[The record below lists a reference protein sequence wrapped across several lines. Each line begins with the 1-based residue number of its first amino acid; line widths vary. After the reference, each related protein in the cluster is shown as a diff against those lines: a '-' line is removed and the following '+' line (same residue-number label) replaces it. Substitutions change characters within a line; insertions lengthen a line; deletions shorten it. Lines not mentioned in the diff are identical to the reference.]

1 MTSVTAWNST
11 DGLPKQFISSL
22 KVLFDILDEG
32 KCGYVK
38 FSDIEARWHEEGVR
52 GLPSGV
58 TEALRKVTPTNGYLS
73 FDRFVAGLKLALLT
87 SQKLPND
94 LRDDKENS
102 HPAKPANPKPRIR
115 PVAAPRDAVL
125 TKSSTNHALNRI
137 SSSASNT
144 AAVRPNNAISGY
156 NRERNI
162 NDPNSHKKLEH
173 EKQRENKSNYAP
185 NQLPPK
191 RPIPPPRPQRPSYS
205 STISDGQIP
214 PKVPPRDKSKNIIT
228 ELKNWQRRMNH
239 QTGDQNQGAKS
250 LQSTKS
256 DSNLLD
262 RNVDRGRQN
271 DIYEN
276 IEQVRLMRQ
285 EALPSTSTPTSPP
298 QQRQVTV
305 KRRDSARRHTLANGV
320 DYNMIKR
327 MKQLE
332 QEKDSLL
339 KGLEMVDQAR
349 EWYHRQV
356 LGVEDKQKYI
366 GHTSYNDYNLE
377 ANQERMNFQNAR
389 IMEVNQQLKT
399 LIESSERGFP
409 LHMNLAV
416 GPSTTQRVDT
426 KSIQILQ
433 ENQKHLKKELHE
445 KVDKISQLEK
455 EKASLIRELFEAR
468 AKGKGYDD
476 TTFM

>member
-1 MTSVTAWNST
+1 MTSVTAWNSIE
-11 DGLPKQFISSL
+11 GLPKQFISSL
-22 KVLFDILDEG
+22 KVLFDILDERN
-32 KCGYVK
+32 CGYVK

-58 TEALRKVTPTNGYLS
+58 TEALRKVTPANGYLS

-87 SQKLPND
+87 SQKKPKD

-102 HPAKPANPKPRIR
+102 QPVKDLQLKHASK
-115 PVAAPRDAVL
+115 PVAAPRDAIL
-125 TKSSTNHALNRI
+125 TRSSSNHALNRMP
-137 SSSASNT
+137 SGATNT
-144 AAVRPNNAISGY
+144 AAVRPNNAISSHSK
-156 NRERNI
+156 ERNGFEQKAYKRTEY
-162 NDPNSHKKLEH
+162 DKT
-173 EKQRENKSNYAP
+173 RESKSNQTP
-185 NQLPPK
+185 SHLPPK
-191 RPIPPPRPQRPSYS
+191 KPIPPPRPQRTTHS
-205 STISDGQIP
+205 SVNSDGQIP
-214 PKVPPRDKSKNIIT
+214 PKVPPRDRSKNIIM

-239 QTGDQNQGAKS
+239 QANDQSQATKS

-262 RNVDRGRQN
+262 RGERGRQN
-271 DIYEN
+271 NTYEN
-276 IEQVRLMRQ
+276 IEQVRLLRQ
-285 EALPSTSTPTSPP
+285 EAVPSTSTPTSPP

-339 KGLEMVDQAR
+339 KGLDMVEQAR
-349 EWYHRQV
+349 GWYHRQV
-356 LGVEDKQKYI
+356 VAVEEKQKYI
-366 GHTSYNDYNLE
+366 GHTSYHDYNLE
-377 ANQERMNFQNAR
+377 ANQERMNFQSAR

-416 GPSTTQRVDT
+416 GPSSALREDTTSMKT
-426 KSIQILQ
+426 LQ
-433 ENQKHLKKELHE
+433 DDQKQLRKELRE
-445 KVDKISQLEK
+445 KSDKIVQLEK
-455 EKASLIRELFEAR
+455 EKASLIRDLFEAR
-468 AKGKGYDD
+468 AKGKNHDD